1 MDKLKKLTKFNPD
14 HNYVEESED
23 FKRKNLTEY
32 LKTVPR
38 KELCGF
44 LFDESEK
51 SDVELDNW
59 DIQSIAGLIV
69 DLKFGKEKE

>member
-1 MDKLKKLTKFNPD
+1 MSKFNPD

-32 LKTVPR
+32 LKKQPR
-38 KELCGF
+38 KELVGY
-44 LFDESEK
+44 LFDESER